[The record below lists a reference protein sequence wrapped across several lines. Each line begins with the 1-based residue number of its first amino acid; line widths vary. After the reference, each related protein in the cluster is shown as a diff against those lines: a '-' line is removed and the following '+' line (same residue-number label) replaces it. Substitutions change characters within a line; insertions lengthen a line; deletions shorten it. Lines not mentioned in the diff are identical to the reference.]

1 MLALLAESKLNGK
14 KYFEF
19 CQKLSSYNYYAN
31 AKPFFTRN
39 VILNTCLFCCRSD

>member
-19 CQKLSSYNYYAN
+19 CQKLSFYNYYAN
-31 AKPFFTRN
+31 AN
-39 VILNTCLFCCRSD
+39 LFYKKCYFKHLLVLLP

>member
-31 AKPFFTRN
+31 AN
-39 VILNTCLFCCRSD
+39 LFLQEMLF